1 MSLTSMV
8 SEMTSPSSVTL
19 ITLDNS
25 RTQVIDLLEDA
36 SIPYREDSSSNISGT
51 TITQVV
57 IPIAAIVVPVF
68 VQIILALRDSSSRT
82 IVRVNNLTINIL
94 GDDDVEQTLRN
105 ALEAVKSRHN
115 STTNRQTTQ
124 PPPLRPSQNNPNKN
138 KRN

>member
-1 MSLTSMV
+1 MSLTSMI
-8 SEMTSPSSVTL
+8 SGMTTPSTVTL

-25 RTQVIDLLEDA
+25 RTKIIDLLEAA

-51 TITQVV
+51 TVTQVI
-57 IPIAAIVVPVF
+57 IPIAAIAVPVL
-68 VQIILALRDSSSRT
+68 VQIVLALRDSSSRT
-82 IVRVNNLTINIL
+82 IVKVNNLTINIL

-115 STTNRQTTQ
+115 TTTSRQTVQ
-124 PPPLRPSQNNPNKN
+124 PPLRPSQNNPNKN

>member
-1 MSLTSMV
+1 
-8 SEMTSPSSVTL
+8 MTTPSTVTL

-25 RTQVIDLLEDA
+25 RTKIIDLLEAA

-51 TITQVV
+51 TVTQVI
-57 IPIAAIVVPVF
+57 IPIAAIAVPVL
-68 VQIILALRDSSSRT
+68 VQIVLALRDSSSRT
-82 IVRVNNLTINIL
+82 IVKVNNLTINIL

-115 STTNRQTTQ
+115 TTTSRQTVQ
-124 PPPLRPSQNNPNKN
+124 PPLRPSQNNPNKN